1 MAGKKLTTKSK
12 IVSAAW
18 KLFYENGY
26 DHTTVDQIIR
36 ESGTSKGTFYHYFN
50 GKDGLLSSLSYL
62 FDEKYEELLQEMDPE
77 MDSFEKL
84 MYLNQE
90 LFDMVE
96 HQVSKDLL
104 ASLYSSQLVTK
115 GDKHL
120 LDQNRIYY
128 KLLNRI
134 AAEGQQRGELTL
146 AMPSYEIAKVYA
158 LCERGLLYDWCLSGS
173 EYSLKSYGNQMMR
186 MFLKDLSVKQP

>member
-1 MAGKKLTTKSK
+1 MAKQKTTTKSK

-18 KLFYENGY
+18 KLFYEQGY
-26 DHTTVDQIIR
+26 DHTTVDQIIK

-62 FDEKYEELLQEMDPE
+62 FDEKYEALLLEMDPQ
-77 MDSFEKL
+77 MNSFEKL
-84 MYLNQE
+84 MYLNRE
-90 LFDMVE
+90 LFEMVE
-96 HQVSKDLL
+96 HQVSKELL

-128 KLLNRI
+128 KMLNKI
-134 AAEGQQRGELTL
+134 AAEGQQRGELTMT
-146 AMPSYEIAKVYA
+146 MPAYEIAKVYA
-158 LCERGLLYDWCLSGS
+158 LCERALLYDWCLSGN
-173 EYSLKSYGNQMMR
+173 EYSLKEYAGRMMR
-186 MFLKDLSVKQP
+186 MFLKEIKV

>member
-26 DHTTVDQIIR
+26 DHTTVDQIIK

-90 LFDMVE
+90 LFDNLE
-96 HQVSKDLL
+96 QVR
-104 ASLYSSQLVTK
+104 AQAENWLYHYNHKRPNMGNGGFTPIQ
-115 GDKHL
+115 
-120 LDQNRIYY
+120 
-128 KLLNRI
+128 KLNQ
-134 AAEGQQRGELTL
+134 AA
-146 AMPSYEIAKVYA
+146 
-158 LCERGLLYDWCLSGS
+158 
-173 EYSLKSYGNQMMR
+173 
-186 MFLKDLSVKQP
+186 